1 MENLLEFKPKCIF
14 LSGGAGFI
22 GSHVLDTAV
31 DAFPDCQFV
40 VLDIMD
46 PTCATLKN
54 IEKPLATGRC
64 KLVVGSI
71 ESYDLVRHLFSE
83 HQFDSVIHLA
93 ALTHVD
99 LSLVNSLDFTRVNV
113 TGTHVLLECM
123 REYNSRCNKNGAKPL
138 QKIIIISTD
147 EVVAHDVDI
156 PLKEDCTFRC
166 SNPYASS
173 KCGAEILSQSYRL
186 SFGLNIIVTR
196 GNNVLGTRQ
205 SLNKACPKFI
215 TCALQ
220 DKPIT
225 IHGDGMQRR
234 SFMDV
239 QDTADALICLLRFGQ
254 VGHIYN
260 IGTEREYTVLE
271 LAKLI
276 LHRLGKDQ
284 SLIVH
289 CVDRAI
295 QDRRYLIDSSKL
307 RSLGWAPKRPI
318 EDHIGEYISWYR
330 QNYANYWDV
339 NISPMLEAHP
349 RV

>member
-1 MENLLEFKPKCIF
+1 MLLT
-14 LSGGAGFI
+14 GALGFV
-22 GSHVLDTAV
+22 GSHVLDTAI

-54 IEKPLATGRC
+54 IEKPLASGRC
-64 KLVVGSI
+64 KIVVGSI

-173 KCGAEILSQSYRL
+173 KAGAEILSQSYKL

-205 SLNKACPKFI
+205 SLNKVLPKFV

-225 IHGDGMQRR
+225 IHGDGLQRR
-234 SFMDV
+234 SFMHV
-239 QDTADALICLLRFGQ
+239 LDTADALICILKYGEIGQ
-254 VGHIYN
+254 VYN
-260 IGTEREYTVLE
+260 VGTDKEYTVLE
-271 LAKLI
+271 LAHMI
-276 LHRLGKDQ
+276 LKHLNKDN
-284 SLIVH
+284 SSIVH
-289 CVDRAI
+289 VRNRLY
-295 QDRRYLIDSSKL
+295 QDARYSVDSSKL
-307 RSLGWAPKRPI
+307 KALGWRTQRPI
-318 EDHIGEYISWYR
+318 EDHLDEFISWYR